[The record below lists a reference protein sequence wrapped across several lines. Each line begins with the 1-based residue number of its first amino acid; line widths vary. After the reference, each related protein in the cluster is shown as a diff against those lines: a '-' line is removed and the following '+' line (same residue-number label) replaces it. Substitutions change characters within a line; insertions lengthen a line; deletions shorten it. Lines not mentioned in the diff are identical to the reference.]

1 MVILIPFSQGWQ
13 REKCIQSIKCSH
25 KFTNITILMHFR
37 GLKLIFPNFVT
48 FVRSNLA
55 LSAKRAHLDIVKDLG
70 GWVRVGDVK

>member
-1 MVILIPFSQGWQ
+1 
-13 REKCIQSIKCSH
+13 
-25 KFTNITILMHFR
+25 MHFR